1 MSRHQAREV
10 GAMPGKGTPRR
21 SIRVDD
27 ERWNAAKE
35 KAEKEGRNVSD
46 VLSECLDKY
55 IADDKSKGEGK
66 SK

>member
-1 MSRHQAREV
+1 
-10 GAMPGKGTPRR
+10 MPGKGTPRR